1 MKDTREHGRPAR
13 HEPEARPSRTTRTIR
28 WPGRS
33 PARRP
38 RSGGRLA
45 PDGLADRYPES
56 AVPHEDG
63 LAPDGPADQSPES
76 VAPRP
81 GRLGRVVLDR
91 ADQSAEPAAPRP
103 DGPAIRRL
111 ALDGILDD
119 FFFDPA
125 YAHLIGASR
134 DGFGQVVALDSGRRV
149 ADIDLPGLPHLGSG
163 ITWETGGRTVLATP
177 NLKESAVSVIDMM
190 TWRTVKRIHTLGPG
204 FFMRSHERSRDAWVD
219 VFFGPHRD
227 AVHVI
232 DKSSLEIVETG
243 AGLKLSTPSALGSVY
258 AGAQH
263 VVWLHVRPFGDTL
276 LTKCH
281 VDAWN
286 FL

>member
-1 MKDTREHGRPAR
+1 M
-13 HEPEARPSRTTRTIR
+13 
-28 WPGRS
+28 
-33 PARRP
+33 
-38 RSGGRLA
+38 
-45 PDGLADRYPES
+45 PDGS
-56 AVPHEDG
+56 
-63 LAPDGPADQSPES
+63 ADQSPES
-76 VAPRP
+76 VAPRL

-91 ADQSAEPAAPRP
+91 ADRSAAPRP

-177 NLKESAVSVIDMM
+177 NLKESVVSVIDMT

-204 FFMRSHERSRDAWVD
+204 FFMRSHERSRYAWVD

-227 AVHVI
+227 AVQR
-232 DKSSLEIVETG
+232 DRQVEPG
-243 AGLKLSTPSALGSVY
+243 NRRDPAPRAGKDRGPRRVHPRRALRTTQHPGRAGSGGGLRRGHPRRGQAHPDEQTSGKYNVY
-258 AGAQH
+258 NRITRSRGTSH
-263 VVWLHVRPFGDTL
+263 
-276 LTKCH
+276 
-281 VDAWN
+281 
-286 FL
+286 